1 MRPSAFAYIISLA
14 FKALPRAQFSSLQSA
29 IFPIYF
35 GLQAVL
41 PALLALTYPAAK
53 SLAGPSQSGVTGF
66 FAEQNRLDVLV
77 PIATT
82 FAINVANLT
91 YIGPKTTKIM
101 KLRKHQE
108 TRDGKK
114 SYDPAPHSPEMQKLN
129 KQFGTMHGI
138 SAGLNLV
145 ALAATAWYGVVLAER
160 LQ

>member
-1 MRPSAFAYIISLA
+1 MA

-101 KLRKHQE
+101 KLRKHQ
-108 TRDGKK
+108 G
-114 SYDPAPHSPEMQKLN
+114 MQK
-129 KQFGTMHGI
+129 I
-138 SAGLNLV
+138 CSS
-145 ALAATAWYGVVLAER
+145 
-160 LQ
+160 